1 MGSGRREGG
10 QSLTGH
16 SKRLVGGHRASKW
29 VQGSSFGFA
38 LRRRFG
44 AREERHCRASDSARL
59 FSSSAR
65 RAHRPRL
72 PRSLLRFHYVRWDID
87 AACACHRICIRSKA
101 FILYNHMSSTR
112 YREVNRIKIPH
123 QESNLISPIP
133 FLHTPRVCSG
143 VSLRLLRGINFAPY
157 LHG

>member
-1 MGSGRREGG
+1 M
-10 QSLTGH
+10 TGH

-72 PRSLLRFHYVRWDID
+72 PRSLLRFHHVRLYID
-87 AACACHRICIRSKA
+87 AACPSGGICIHSKA
-101 FILYNHMSSTR
+101 FIHYNRRLSTQYMEAHHVKVDHEDSSLMS
-112 YREVNRIKIPH
+112 
-123 QESNLISPIP
+123 QIP
-133 FLHTPRVCSG
+133 FLHTLRVSSG
-143 VSLRLLRGINFAPY
+143 VLLHLLRGVKFADH
-157 LHG
+157 LH